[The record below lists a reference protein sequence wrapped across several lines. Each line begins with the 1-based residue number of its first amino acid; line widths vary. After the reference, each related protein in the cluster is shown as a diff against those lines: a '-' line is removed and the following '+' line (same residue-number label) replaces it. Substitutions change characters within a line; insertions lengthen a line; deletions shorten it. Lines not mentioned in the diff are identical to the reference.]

1 MKASGRLAV
10 DTNAV
15 IAYREGISEIYTLID
30 EADVIILPVTVLGEL
45 LYGALNSAKTE
56 KNEQI
61 IQKFAAYSLVMQ
73 VDEAVAV
80 RYAKVRNSLKKKGTP
95 IPEND
100 IWIAA
105 ACLELE
111 VPLLSRDGHFNFVD
125 GLKVI
130 NWEYTIDQNTIHD
143 NNQVCS

>member
-1 MKASGRLAV
+1 MKANGRLAV

-15 IAYREGISEIYTLID
+15 IAYREGINDVCKLID

-45 LYGALNSAKTE
+45 LYGALNSGKTE
-56 KNEQI
+56 YNEQI
-61 IQKFAAYSLVMQ
+61 IKKFAAYSLVMQ
-73 VDEAVAV
+73 VDEAVTT
-80 RYAKVRNSLKKKGTP
+80 RYARVRFNLKKRGTP

-111 VPLLSRDGHFNFVD
+111 VPLLSQDAHFKHVE
-125 GLKVI
+125 GL
-130 NWEYTIDQNTIHD
+130 D
-143 NNQVCS
+143 VCGW

>member
-1 MKASGRLAV
+1 MRSSKKLKASGRLAV

-15 IAYREGISEIYTLID
+15 IAYREGIYEVCTLID

-56 KNEQI
+56 KNEQV

-73 VDEAVAV
+73 VDEAVAT
-80 RYAKVRNSLKKKGTP
+80 RYARVRLNLKKNGTP

-100 IWIAA
+100 IWVAA

-111 VPLLSRDGHFNFVD
+111 VPLLSRDAHFKYVEELD
-125 GLKVI
+125 
-130 NWEYTIDQNTIHD
+130 
-143 NNQVCS
+143 VCDW

>member
-1 MKASGRLAV
+1 MSGRLAV

-15 IAYREGISEIYTLID
+15 IAYREGISEVCTLID

-45 LYGALNSAKTE
+45 LYGALNSVKTE
-56 KNEQI
+56 KNEQV

-73 VDEAVAV
+73 VDEAVAT
-80 RYAKVRNSLKKKGTP
+80 RYAKVRFNLKKNGTP

-100 IWIAA
+100 IWVAA

-111 VPLLSRDGHFNFVD
+111 VPLLSRDGHFKYVE
-125 GLKVI
+125 GLDI
-130 NWEYTIDQNTIHD
+130 CNW
-143 NNQVCS
+143 

>member
-1 MKASGRLAV
+1 MKANGRLAV

-15 IAYREGISEIYTLID
+15 IAYREGINDVCKLID

-45 LYGALNSAKTE
+45 LYGALNSGKTE
-56 KNEQI
+56 YNEQI
-61 IQKFAAYSLVMQ
+61 IKKFAAYSLVMQ
-73 VDEAVAV
+73 IDEAVATH
-80 RYAKVRNSLKKKGTP
+80 YSKVRFNLKKRGTP

-111 VPLLSRDGHFNFVD
+111 VPLLSQDAHFKHVE
-125 GLKVI
+125 GL
-130 NWEYTIDQNTIHD
+130 D
-143 NNQVCS
+143 VCGW

>member
-15 IAYREGISEIYTLID
+15 IAYREGISEVCTFID

-56 KNEQI
+56 KNEQV

-73 VDEAVAV
+73 VDEAVATL
-80 RYAKVRNSLKKKGTP
+80 YAKVRFNLKKNGTP

-100 IWIAA
+100 IWVAA

-111 VPLLSRDGHFNFVD
+111 VPLLSRDGHFKHVE
-125 GLKVI
+125 GLDVY
-130 NWEYTIDQNTIHD
+130 NW
-143 NNQVCS
+143 

>member
-15 IAYREGISEIYTLID
+15 IAYREGISEVCALID

-45 LYGALNSAKTE
+45 LYGALNSAKAE
-56 KNEQI
+56 KNEHI
-61 IQKFAAYSLVMQ
+61 IQKFAVHSLVMQ
-73 VDEAVAV
+73 VDEAVAT
-80 RYAKVRNSLKKKGTP
+80 RYANVRFDLKKRGNP

-100 IWIAA
+100 IWVAA

-111 VPLLSRDGHFNFVD
+111 VPLLSRDGHFNFVN

-130 NWEYTIDQNTIHD
+130 NWENTGGI
-143 NNQVCS
+143 

>member
-1 MKASGRLAV
+1 MKANGRLAV

-15 IAYREGISEIYTLID
+15 IAYREGIYEVCTLID

-45 LYGALNSAKTE
+45 LYGALNSGKTE
-56 KNEQI
+56 YNEKI

-73 VDEAVAV
+73 VDEAVTT
-80 RYAKVRNSLKKKGTP
+80 RYARVRFNLKKNGTP

-111 VPLLSRDGHFNFVD
+111 VPILSRDAHFKYVK
-125 GLKVI
+125 GL
-130 NWEYTIDQNTIHD
+130 D
-143 NNQVCS
+143 VCNPCSPVSRLKSQFLILN

>member
-1 MKASGRLAV
+1 MKVNGKLAV

-15 IAYREGISEIYTLID
+15 IAYREGISEVCTLID

-45 LYGALNSAKTE
+45 LYGALNSAKVKT
-56 KNEQI
+56 NEH
-61 IQKFAAYSLVMQ
+61 
-73 VDEAVAV
+73 
-80 RYAKVRNSLKKKGTP
+80 
-95 IPEND
+95 D

-111 VPLLSRDGHFNFVD
+111 VPLLNQDGHFNFVD

-130 NWEYTIDQNTIHD
+130 NWDKIGVI
-143 NNQVCS
+143 

>member
-15 IAYREGISEIYTLID
+15 IAYREGISEVCTLID

-45 LYGALNSAKTE
+45 LYGALNSTKIE
-56 KNEQI
+56 KNEQV
-61 IQKFAAYSLVMQ
+61 IQIFAAYSLVMQ
-73 VDEAVAV
+73 VDEAVAT
-80 RYAKVRNSLKKKGTP
+80 RYAKVRFNLKKNGTP

-100 IWIAA
+100 IWVAA

-111 VPLLSRDGHFNFVD
+111 VPLLSRDGHFKYVE
-125 GLKVI
+125 GLDI
-130 NWEYTIDQNTIHD
+130 CNW
-143 NNQVCS
+143 